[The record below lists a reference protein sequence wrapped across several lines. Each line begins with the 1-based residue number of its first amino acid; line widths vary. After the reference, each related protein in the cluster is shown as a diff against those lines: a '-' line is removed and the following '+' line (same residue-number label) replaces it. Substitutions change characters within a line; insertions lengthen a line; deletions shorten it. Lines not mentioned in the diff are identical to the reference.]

1 MARLAGW
8 GDCPG
13 DSDCDGTPDGQDGC
27 PNDADKIQEGICGC
41 GSPDIDTDQDQVLDC
56 NDQCP
61 QDPDKIEPENCGC
74 GIPETLTCN
83 QIPQQPVPSLP
94 EDSASD
100 IELTPDLHTQAFSDP
115 DIQDSHAGSHWQ
127 ISTAENFS
135 VLICDHQSQ
144 TDLTA
149 FVPPEPLQEDTIY
162 YWRVRFY
169 DNNGG
174 ASPWS
179 ETWPR
184 RYSE

>member
-1 MARLAGW
+1 
-8 GDCPG
+8 
-13 DSDCDGTPDGQDGC
+13 
-27 PNDADKIQEGICGC
+27 
-41 GSPDIDTDQDQVLDC
+41 
-56 NDQCP
+56 
-61 QDPDKIEPENCGC
+61 
-74 GIPETLTCN
+74 
-83 QIPQQPVPSLP
+83 LP

-179 ETWPR
+179 ETFSFTTR
-184 RYSE
+184 SAEEAEEVDSQENKDSNEDAENYFEENGCYIMSLGF